1 VPKRVVIVPYKMGS
15 ASAKFL
21 KEALIK
27 AGIPCIRT
35 VREGFK
41 PKRND
46 YLIYYGGSQV
56 HRGKF
61 KDVMNLTR
69 SLAMNKLSTFQ
80 RLFEHNISTVPWVT
94 KPEDIPP
101 DWQQIVARTTLTGH
115 SGQGITIHNHG
126 EDVPVV
132 PLYTKY
138 VKKTYECRIHV
149 MNGVVIDGQ
158 IKKKRTDAEANTLIR
173 NAHTGWVYCREGYTP
188 DEAAKQLAIAAV
200 AALGLDFGAVDLI
213 YNKHY
218 NQYYLLE
225 VNTAP
230 GLTGTTLTNY
240 TQEILKWFHS

>member
-1 VPKRVVIVPYKMGS
+1 MGS
-15 ASAKFL
+15 ASCKAL
-21 KEALIK
+21 KESLIA
-27 AGIPCIRT
+27 AGVHCLQVKPDSRKFRPRRT
-35 VREGFK
+35 DK
-41 PKRND
+41 
-46 YLIYYGGSQV
+46 YIYYGG
-56 HRGKF
+56 
-61 KDVMNLTR
+61 TR
-69 SLAMNKLSTFQ
+69 LCDWYTPNVLNHNRLWATDKLLSFQRFTAEGLSTVEWTTD
-80 RLFEHNISTVPWVT
+80 RTIACTWPITVC
-94 KPEDIPP
+94 
-101 DWQQIVARTTLTGH
+101 RHYLSSH
-115 SGQGITIHNHG
+115 SGLGIEIWDNN
-126 EDVPVV
+126 DLVFPQA

-138 VKKTYECRIHV
+138 MKKTFECRIHV
-149 MNGVVIDGQ
+149 MNGVVMDGQ

>member
-1 VPKRVVIVPYKMGS
+1 MGS
-15 ASAKFL
+15 ASCKAL
-21 KEALIK
+21 KESLVA
-27 AGIPCIRT
+27 AGVHCLQVKPDSRKFRPRRT
-35 VREGFK
+35 DK
-41 PKRND
+41 
-46 YLIYYGGSQV
+46 YIYYGGIRPCNWDTPNTLNWN
-56 HRGKF
+56 RGTATDKLLSF
-61 KDVMNLTR
+61 QRFT
-69 SLAMNKLSTFQ
+69 AEGLSTVEWTAERAIASGWLTQ
-80 RLFEHNISTVPWVT
+80 KQTV
-94 KPEDIPP
+94 
-101 DWQQIVARTTLTGH
+101 VARTLLSSH
-115 SGQGITIHNHG
+115 SGMGIIVCNNAET
-126 EDVPVV
+126 PLPTA

-138 VKKTYECRIHV
+138 LKKTFECRIHV
-149 MNGVVIDGQ
+149 MNGKVIDGQ

>member
-1 VPKRVVIVPYKMGS
+1 MGS
-15 ASAKFL
+15 ASCKAL
-21 KEALIK
+21 KESLVA
-27 AGIPCIRT
+27 AG
-35 VREGFK
+35 VRCFRK
-41 PKRND
+41 KITDVFNPKHND
-46 YLIYYGGSQV
+46 IILYYGGTNHLQ
-56 HRGKF
+56 
-61 KDVMNLTR
+61 TR
-69 SLAMNKLSTFQ
+69 VPYTVVNGMREKATNKLKAFQ
-80 RLFEHNISTVPWVT
+80 CFTAAGLSTVEWTAEREIASEWLTQKQTV
-94 KPEDIPP
+94 
-101 DWQQIVARTTLTGH
+101 VARTLLSSH
-115 SGQGITIHNHG
+115 SGMGIIVCNNAET
-126 EDVPVV
+126 PLPTA

-138 VKKTYECRIHV
+138 LKKTFECRIHV